1 MKEYYGKTCDS
12 FLLEV
17 KEREKGKRGDRI
29 WDHLV

>member
-17 KEREKGKRGDRI
+17 KEREKEEIEFGTI
-29 WDHLV
+29 